1 VAASIDLPPSA
12 ALDRQAGGGGGAPAE
27 VPANRT
33 YQPSVVLVDN
43 AAGSSSSRSG
53 SPFAVAA
60 EGAAETLRAGESSG
74 DGSGGDGS
82 GGDGTLPSPPPAL
95 ASVRKR
101 SSSEPLMRA
110 VRHANADANAA
121 PPAGGGGSPGSVGV
135 GGGDGAAAG
144 SAFSERPPRHSQGSR
159 LAQRAGDGGGS
170 ADQEPTSGG
179 GGGRPTPDGSSAGGG
194 GIAGTSARSNAVPF
208 TRPRGGGGRSSEK
221 AESGTSKS

>member
-1 VAASIDLPPSA
+1 MAASIDLPPSA

-82 GGDGTLPSPPPAL
+82 GGDGGGRDRQRKRSRRDSGKDKGRRKAKRAREEGHKAKHKHSSDRPRKPGREEADAP
-95 ASVRKR
+95 ASVR
-101 SSSEPLMRA
+101 SWEL
-110 VRHANADANAA
+110 
-121 PPAGGGGSPGSVGV
+121 
-135 GGGDGAAAG
+135 
-144 SAFSERPPRHSQGSR
+144 
-159 LAQRAGDGGGS
+159 
-170 ADQEPTSGG
+170 
-179 GGGRPTPDGSSAGGG
+179 
-194 GIAGTSARSNAVPF
+194 
-208 TRPRGGGGRSSEK
+208 
-221 AESGTSKS
+221 

>member
-82 GGDGTLPSPPPAL
+82 GGDGTLPAPPPPAPPPPPRPRRQRWRQC
-95 ASVRKR
+95 AS
-101 SSSEPLMRA
+101 
-110 VRHANADANAA
+110 AA
-121 PPAGGGGSPGSVGV
+121 PP
-135 GGGDGAAAG
+135 
-144 SAFSERPPRHSQGSR
+144 SR
-159 LAQRAGDGGGS
+159 
-170 ADQEPTSGG
+170 
-179 GGGRPTPDGSSAGGG
+179 
-194 GIAGTSARSNAVPF
+194 
-208 TRPRGGGGRSSEK
+208 
-221 AESGTSKS
+221 

>member
-1 VAASIDLPPSA
+1 MAASIDLPPSA
-12 ALDRQAGGGGGAPAE
+12 ALDRQADAGGGAE

-43 AAGSSSSRSG
+43 AAGSSSSRCG

-74 DGSGGDGS
+74 DGSGGDA
-82 GGDGTLPSPPPAL
+82 TLPSPPPAL

-110 VRHANADANAA
+110 VSHANADANAA

-144 SAFSERPPRHSQGSR
+144 SAFSDRPPRHSQGSR
-159 LAQRAGDGGGS
+159 LAHQAGDGGGGRS
-170 ADQEPTSGG
+170 MDQEPISGG
-179 GGGRPTPDGSSAGGG
+179 GGGRPTPDGSSAVGG
-194 GIAGTSARSNAVPF
+194 GIAGTGARSNAVPF